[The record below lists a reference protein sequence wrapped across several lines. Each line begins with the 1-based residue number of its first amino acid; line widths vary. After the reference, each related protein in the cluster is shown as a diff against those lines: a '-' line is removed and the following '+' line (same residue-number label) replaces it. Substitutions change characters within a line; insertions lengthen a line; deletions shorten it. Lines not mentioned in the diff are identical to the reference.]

1 MTPLMTTQDATPAA
15 GAGAVVPAWPA
26 WDAPTPGGSWPPAVT
41 SLSDAELATRIGE
54 VERQIRQARMQQ
66 LRLIAEADRRRLH
79 AARGVRSTQ
88 VWLKN
93 LLNIDGQD
101 ATNRVRIATATTA
114 PNTGEATEST
124 TDVAAGVA
132 GPEVALPATGEA
144 LAEGVIGLEHA
155 RVISRCVSRLPEH
168 AQHRAGEVERLLVE
182 NACRQCPR
190 DLAKLADRVRYMLD
204 ADGAVA
210 DEQAQ
215 FESRELHYATARDG
229 MLVIKARLDRETGAK
244 FVTAL
249 RPLAAPRPETDGIKD
264 PRTVGQRNADG
275 LSTLLDLVLDTDG
288 MPRTGGQKP
297 HLTVTIDYTDLKNQ
311 LPTTATTGTSG
322 EIITAAGGGAGMLE
336 GTGQY
341 LSPHTIRRIAC
352 DCEVL
357 PMVLGGD
364 SLPLD
369 VGASQRTAPTHIRAA
384 LLARDGVCA
393 FPECDHPAGTP
404 QAHHIVHWVDGGPTS
419 VENMVMLCAHHHRTI
434 HNHHW
439 HIQLDH
445 GRPVFTPPANVDP
458 ARTPRSGG
466 KAQPATHRHALRRLN
481 TSPES
486 GPPEAPPLA
495 RT

>member
-1 MTPLMTTQDATPAA
+1 MTTQDATPAA
-15 GAGAVVPAWPA
+15 GAGVVVSALPA
-26 WDAPTPGGSWPPAVT
+26 WDTPTPGGSWAPAVD
-41 SLSDAELATRIGE
+41 SLSDEELTARIGQ
-54 VERQIRQARMQQ
+54 VEQQIRQARMEQ

-79 AARGVRSTQ
+79 AVQGARSTQ
-88 VWLKN
+88 VWLKT

-101 ATNRVRIATATTA
+101 ATTRVRIATATT
-114 PNTGEATEST
+114 PNTDEGTGDLT
-124 TDVAAGVA
+124 NPTDSQNTAQAS
-132 GPEVALPATGEA
+132 LPATGQA
-144 LAEGVIGLEHA
+144 LGEGVISLEHA
-155 RVISRCVSRLPEH
+155 RVISRCLSRLPEH
-168 AQHRAGEVERLLVE
+168 AQHRATEIERLLVE

-190 DLAKLADRVRYMLD
+190 DLAKLADRIRYMLD
-204 ADGAVA
+204 RDGAVA

-249 RPLAAPRPETDGIKD
+249 QPLAAPRPESDGVKD

-311 LPTTATTGTSG
+311 LPTTNSNG
-322 EIITAAGGGAGMLE
+322 EILAVGGAGMLE

-341 LSPHTIRRIAC
+341 LSPQTIRRIAC

-419 VENMVMLCAHHHRTI
+419 VNNMVMLCAHHHRTI

-439 HIQLDH
+439 HIELQHD
-445 GRPVFTPPANVDP
+445 RPVFTPPANVDP
-458 ARTPRSGG
+458 TRTPRPGG
-466 KAQPATHRHALRRLN
+466 KAQPATHHHALRHLLP
-481 TSPES
+481 TE
-486 GPPEAPPLA
+486 GEPLA
-495 RT
+495 DRPLTSTR

>member
-1 MTPLMTTQDATPAA
+1 MTPLMTTQDTTPAA
-15 GAGAVVPAWPA
+15 GAGVIVSALPA
-26 WDAPTPGGSWPPAVT
+26 WDAPTPGGPWAPAVD
-41 SLSDAELATRIGE
+41 SLTDEELTARIGE
-54 VERQIRQARMQQ
+54 VEQQIRQARMEQ

-79 AARGVRSTQ
+79 AVQGARSTQ
-88 VWLKN
+88 VWLKT

-101 ATNRVRIATATTA
+101 ATTRVRIATATTA
-114 PNTGEATEST
+114 PAVGDDAGTDT
-124 TDVAAGVA
+124 TAEPTTVD
-132 GPEVALPATGEA
+132 LPATGEA
-144 LAEGVIGLEHA
+144 LAEGVISLEHA
-155 RVISRCVSRLPEH
+155 RVISRCLTRLPENT
-168 AQHRAGEVERLLVE
+168 QHRAAEIERLLVE

-190 DLAKLADRVRYMLD
+190 DLAKLADRIRYMID
-204 ADGAVA
+204 TDGAVT
-210 DEQAQ
+210 DERAQ

-249 RPLAAPRPETDGIKD
+249 RPLAAPRPESDGVKD

-311 LPTTATTGTSG
+311 LPTSNGG
-322 EIITAAGGGAGMLE
+322 ENAVGGAGMLE

-341 LSPHTIRRIAC
+341 LSPQTIRRIAC

-357 PMVLGGD
+357 PMVMGGD

-384 LLARDGVCA
+384 LLVRDGVCA

-439 HIQLDH
+439 DIELQR
-445 GRPVFTPPANVDP
+445 GRPMFTPPASVDP
-458 ARTPRSGG
+458 TRTPRPGG
-466 KAQPATHRHALRRLN
+466 KAQPATHHHALGFLK
-481 TSPES
+481 T
-486 GPPEAPPLA
+486 PPEDRPPA
-495 RT
+495 NTR

>member
-15 GAGAVVPAWPA
+15 GAGAVVSALPA
-26 WDAPTPGGSWPPAVT
+26 WDMPTPGGSCPPAVT
-41 SLSDAELATRIGE
+41 SLTDEELATRIGE
-54 VERQIRQARMQQ
+54 VERQIRQARMEQ

-101 ATNRVRIATATTA
+101 ATNRVRIATATL
-114 PNTGEATEST
+114 PNTGED
-124 TDVAAGVA
+124 TDNAAGVA
-132 GPEVALPATGEA
+132 GPEVALPATGQA
-144 LAEGVIGLEHA
+144 LGEGVIGLEHA

-249 RPLAAPRPETDGIKD
+249 RPLAAPRPEADGVKD

-275 LSTLLDLVLDTDG
+275 LATLLDLVLDTDG

-311 LPTTATTGTSG
+311 LPTTNG
-322 EIITAAGGGAGMLE
+322 EVITAGGAGMLE

-341 LSPHTIRRIAC
+341 LSPQTVRRIAC

-419 VENMVMLCAHHHRTI
+419 LDNMVMLCAHHHRTI

-439 HIQLDH
+439 HIQLER
-445 GRPVFTPPANVDP
+445 GRPVFTPPASVDP
-458 ARTPRSGG
+458 ARTPRPGG
-466 KAQPATHRHALRRLN
+466 RAQPATHHHALRRLN
-481 TSPES
+481 SSPEG
-486 GPPEAPPLA
+486 GPPAARPLA
-495 RT
+495 ST

>member
-1 MTPLMTTQDATPAA
+1 MTPLMTTLDATPAA
-15 GAGAVVPAWPA
+15 GAGVVVSALPA
-26 WDAPTPGGSWPPAVT
+26 WDVSAPGGVWSSAVR
-41 SLSDAELATRIGE
+41 SLSDEELTSRIGE
-54 VERQIRQARMQQ
+54 VEQRIRQARMQQ

-79 AARGVRSTQ
+79 TACGARSTQ

-101 ATNRVRIATATTA
+101 ATNRVRIATATT
-114 PNTGEATEST
+114 PSSNTSGDSENT
-124 TDVAAGVA
+124 TGAVA
-132 GPEVALPATGEA
+132 GPEVSLPATGEA
-144 LAEGVIGLEHA
+144 LGEGVIGLEHA
-155 RVISRCVSRLPEH
+155 RVISRCLTRLPAH
-168 AQHRAGEVERLLVE
+168 VRHQAGEVERLLVD
-182 NACRQCPR
+182 NARRQCPR

-210 DEQAQ
+210 DERAQ

-249 RPLAAPRPETDGIKD
+249 QPLAAPRPETDDIKD

-297 HLTVTIDYTDLKNQ
+297 HLTVTIDYTQLKNQ
-311 LPTTATTGTSG
+311 LPTNATG
-322 EIITAAGGGAGMLE
+322 EITTAGGAGMLE

-341 LSPHTIRRIAC
+341 VSPRTVRRIAC

-393 FPECDHPAGTP
+393 FPGCDHPAGTP
-404 QAHHIVHWVDGGPTS
+404 QAHHIVHWIDGGPTS
-419 VENMVMLCAHHHRTI
+419 LDNMVMLCAHHHRTT

-439 HIQLDH
+439 HIELQR
-445 GRPVFTPPANVDP
+445 GRPVFTPPASLDP

-466 KAQPATHRHALRRLN
+466 KAQPATHHHALRHLN
-481 TSPES
+481 TPPES
-486 GPPEAPPLA
+486 RPPTSRSLA
-495 RT
+495 ST

>member
-1 MTPLMTTQDATPAA
+1 MTPLMTTQDTTPAA
-15 GAGAVVPAWPA
+15 GAGVIVSALPA
-26 WDAPTPGGSWPPAVT
+26 WDAPTPGGPWTPAVD
-41 SLSDAELATRIGE
+41 SLTDAELTARIGQ
-54 VERQIRQARMQQ
+54 VEQQIRQARMEQ

-79 AARGVRSTQ
+79 AVQGARSTQ
-88 VWLKN
+88 AWLKS

-101 ATNRVRIATATTA
+101 ATTRVRIATATA
-114 PNTGEATEST
+114 PAVG
-124 TDVAAGVA
+124 DDA
-132 GPEVALPATGEA
+132 GPGTTAEPTTAALPVTGEA
-144 LAEGVIGLEHA
+144 LAEGVISLEHA
-155 RVISRCVSRLPEH
+155 RVISRCLTRLPEH
-168 AQHRAGEVERLLVE
+168 TQHRAAEIERLLVE

-190 DLAKLADRVRYMLD
+190 DLAKLADRIRYMID

-249 RPLAAPRPETDGIKD
+249 RPLAAPRPETDGVKD

-297 HLTVTIDYTDLKNQ
+297 HLTITIDYTDLKNQ
-311 LPTTATTGTSG
+311 LPVSTNNDG
-322 EIITAAGGGAGMLE
+322 EILAVGSAGMLE
-336 GTGQY
+336 STGQY
-341 LSPHTIRRIAC
+341 LSPQTIRRIAC
-352 DCEVL
+352 DCDVL
-357 PMVLGGD
+357 PMVMGGD

-369 VGASQRTAPTHIRAA
+369 VGTSQRTAPTHIRAA

-439 HIQLDH
+439 NIELQR
-445 GRPVFTPPANVDP
+445 GRPMFTPPTNIDP
-458 ARTPRSGG
+458 TRTPRPGG
-466 KAQPATHRHALRRLN
+466 KAQPATHRHALGFLK
-481 TSPES
+481 P
-486 GPPEAPPLA
+486 PPEGRPPAGRPLA
-495 RT
+495 NTR

>member
-1 MTPLMTTQDATPAA
+1 MTPLMASQDATPGA
-15 GAGAVVPAWPA
+15 GAGVVVSALPA
-26 WDAPTPGGSWPPAVT
+26 WDVPAPGGVWSSAVH
-41 SLSDAELATRIGE
+41 SLSDEELVSRIGE
-54 VERQIRQARMQQ
+54 VEQRIRQARMQQ

-79 AARGVRSTQ
+79 TVCGARSTQ
-88 VWLKN
+88 VWLQT

-101 ATNRVRIATATTA
+101 ATNRVRIATATTPAA
-114 PNTGEATEST
+114 PTDADAAADTTGV
-124 TDVAAGVA
+124 DV
-132 GPEVALPATGEA
+132 VALPETGQA
-144 LAEGVIGLEHA
+144 LADGVIGLEHA
-155 RVISRCVSRLPEH
+155 RVISRCLTRLPEH
-168 AQHRAGEVERLLVE
+168 VRHQAGEVERLLVD

-190 DLAKLADRVRYMLD
+190 DLEKLADRVRYTLD

-210 DEQAQ
+210 DEWAQ

-249 RPLAAPRPETDGIKD
+249 QPLAAPRPETDDIKD

-297 HLTVTIDYTDLKNQ
+297 HLTVTIDYTQLKNQ
-311 LPTTATTGTSG
+311 LPTNGG
-322 EIITAAGGGAGMLE
+322 EFVAGGAGTLE
-336 GTGQY
+336 STGQY
-341 LSPHTIRRIAC
+341 VSPQTVRRIAC

-369 VGASQRTAPTHIRAA
+369 VGTLQRTAPTHIRAA

-404 QAHHIVHWVDGGPTS
+404 QAHHIVHWIDGGPTS
-419 VENMVMLCAHHHRTI
+419 LDNMVMLCAHHHRTI

-439 HIQLDH
+439 HIELQR
-445 GRPVFTPPANVDP
+445 GRPVFTPPTDLDP
-458 ARTPRSGG
+458 ARTPKPGG
-466 KAQPATHRHALRRLN
+466 KAQPATHHHALHHLN
-481 TSPES
+481 TPPES
-486 GPPEAPPLA
+486 RPPTSRSLA
-495 RT
+495 ST

>member
-1 MTPLMTTQDATPAA
+1 MTPLMTTQDTTPAA
-15 GAGAVVPAWPA
+15 GAGVVVSALPA
-26 WDAPTPGGSWPPAVT
+26 WDAPTPGGSWAPAVD
-41 SLSDAELATRIGE
+41 SLTDEELTARIGQ
-54 VERQIRQARMQQ
+54 VEQQIRQARMEQ

-79 AARGVRSTQ
+79 AVQGARSTQ
-88 VWLKN
+88 VWLKS

-101 ATNRVRIATATTA
+101 ATTRVRIATATS
-114 PNTGEATEST
+114 PNTSEGSEDT
-124 TDVAAGVA
+124 AAGVA
-132 GPEVALPATGEA
+132 GPEVALPATRQA
-144 LAEGVIGLEHA
+144 LGEGVISLEHA
-155 RVISRCVSRLPEH
+155 RVISRCLARLPEH
-168 AQHRAGEVERLLVE
+168 TRHRAAEVERLLVE

-204 ADGAVA
+204 ADGAVQ
-210 DEQAQ
+210 DEKAQ

-249 RPLAAPRPETDGIKD
+249 RPLAAPRPESDGVKD

-311 LPTTATTGTSG
+311 LPATSNGS
-322 EIITAAGGGAGMLE
+322 EIAVGGAGMLE
-336 GTGQY
+336 GTDQY
-341 LSPHTIRRIAC
+341 LSPQTIRRIAC
-352 DCEVL
+352 DCDVL
-357 PMVLGGD
+357 PMVMGGD

-439 HIQLDH
+439 DIELQR

-458 ARTPRSGG
+458 TRTPRPGG
-466 KAQPATHRHALRRLN
+466 KAQPATHHYALRTL
-481 TSPES
+481 TT
-486 GPPEAPPLA
+486 PPEGRPPAGRPLSNT
-495 RT
+495 R

>member
-1 MTPLMTTQDATPAA
+1 MTPLMTTQDTTPAA
-15 GAGAVVPAWPA
+15 GAGAVVSALPA
-26 WDAPTPGGSWPPAVT
+26 WDMPTPVESWPPAVT
-41 SLSDAELATRIGE
+41 SLTDEQLATRIGE

-101 ATNRVRIATATTA
+101 ATNRVRIATATTPA
-114 PNTGEATEST
+114 ASTDADAAADTTGV
-124 TDVAAGVA
+124 DV
-132 GPEVALPATGEA
+132 VALPETGQA
-144 LAEGVIGLEHA
+144 LGEGVIGLEHA
-155 RVISRCVSRLPEH
+155 RVISRCLTRLPEH
-168 AQHRAGEVERLLVE
+168 ARHRAGEVERLLVE

-249 RPLAAPRPETDGIKD
+249 RPLAAPRPETDGVKD

-275 LSTLLDLVLDTDG
+275 LATLLDLVLDTDG

-311 LPTTATTGTSG
+311 LPTTTNG
-322 EIITAAGGGAGMLE
+322 EIITPAGGAGMLE

-357 PMVLGGD
+357 PMVLGSD

-369 VGASQRTAPTHIRAA
+369 VG
-384 LLARDGVCA
+384 
-393 FPECDHPAGTP
+393 
-404 QAHHIVHWVDGGPTS
+404 
-419 VENMVMLCAHHHRTI
+419 
-434 HNHHW
+434 
-439 HIQLDH
+439 
-445 GRPVFTPPANVDP
+445 
-458 ARTPRSGG
+458 
-466 KAQPATHRHALRRLN
+466 
-481 TSPES
+481 ES
-486 GPPEAPPLA
+486 
-495 RT
+495 